1 MVPVSI
7 PAVCGGGGEGDGGC
21 GDGEGGGCEDERV
34 VVSVNS
40 GDGALVPVRDSSLDS
55 SPDQVL
61 GPRLSGSGTSYG
73 YGSGGGAL
81 IPVRDSSLDSSRVWR
96 RRRRRCGEGN
106 SASVARFQW

>member
-61 GPRLSGSGTSYG
+61 GPRLSGYLG
-73 YGSGGGAL
+73 YELWVWLGW
-81 IPVRDSSLDSSRVWR
+81 RCFDSS
-96 RRRRRCGEGN
+96 
-106 SASVARFQW
+106 A

>member
-1 MVPVSI
+1 M
-7 PAVCGGGGEGDGGC
+7 
-21 GDGEGGGCEDERV
+21 
-34 VVSVNS
+34 VSVNS

-81 IPVRDSSLDSSRVWR
+81 IPVRTRAASHLYAFCARPISTASRRSLTDVLPEPTDSTVAAVLSDCTSSSR
-96 RRRRRCGEGN
+96 
-106 SASVARFQW
+106 F